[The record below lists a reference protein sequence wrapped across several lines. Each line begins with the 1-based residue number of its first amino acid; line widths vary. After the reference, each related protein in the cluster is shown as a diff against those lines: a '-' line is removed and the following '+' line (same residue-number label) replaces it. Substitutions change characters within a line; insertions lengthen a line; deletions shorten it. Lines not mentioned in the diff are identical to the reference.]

1 MSFPC
6 RSLAFV
12 LVGLLGGCHLTGDT
26 GVGVGKL
33 DDGGGGGGGS
43 LEGTTAA
50 SCSPFDTA
58 GWDIL
63 IGLDSSVCDAAPP
76 AHDWIRIS
84 LWQEEEIPPTTG
96 AMYSFGMADGYGE
109 ALLFPGGDLTEPL
122 YAALIELTITSA
134 NSSELRGQYE
144 LTFDDSNVVAG
155 SFVTA
160 VCGDT
165 LDCG

>member
-1 MSFPC
+1 MFV
-6 RSLAFV
+6 SLRPLVFV
-12 LVGLLGGCHLTGDT
+12 SASLLGGCHLTGDT

-43 LEGTTAA
+43 EDGTTSA

-109 ALLFPGGDLTEPL
+109 ALLFPGGDLTE
-122 YAALIELTITSA
+122 LTITSA

-144 LTFDDSNVVAG
+144 LTFDDANVVAG